1 MLKAHQL
8 MRVYLVQHVLVSED
22 RDDHPGPEAPR
33 EGGDPGG
40 RALPPGRR
48 GEEQVQSGEAED
60 PGRAGGTQG
69 PASTFPTK
77 LPSDSV

>member
-1 MLKAHQL
+1 

-48 GEEQVQSGEAED
+48 GEEQV
-60 PGRAGGTQG
+60 
-69 PASTFPTK
+69 
-77 LPSDSV
+77 